1 LKADVIKATND
12 DLSKLDL
19 ATRGQLPDEN
29 LGIGDATWALIAE
42 LEEEL
47 DTKPFYTAIRN
58 FYVAT
63 IQKMVKKF
71 PFGDSLLKDLEIINP
86 ESTCSYDFSTVRTL
100 AKRFPQLGLA
110 DSPSMNKLR
119 EEFTDFCLSTS
130 EQPEIKKYKGVDKVW
145 RSRAGT
151 FWWEVSKIKTLDG
164 EDRFPLLGKLTAG
177 LLSIPA
183 CRF

>member
-1 LKADVIKATND
+1 MKADVIKATND

-19 ATRGQLPDEN
+19 ATRGQLLDEN
-29 LGIGDATWALIAE
+29 LGIGDATWTLIAE

-63 IQKMVKKF
+63 IRKMVKKF
-71 PFGDSLLKDLEIINP
+71 PFGDSLLKDLEIINL

-100 AKRFPQLGLA
+100 AKRFPQHGLA

-119 EEFTDFCLSTS
+119 EEFTDFCLPTS
-130 EQPEIKKYKGVDKVW
+130 EHPK
-145 RSRAGT
+145 
-151 FWWEVSKIKTLDG
+151 
-164 EDRFPLLGKLTAG
+164 
-177 LLSIPA
+177 
-183 CRF
+183 